1 MRYRLFG
8 AVVLAAGVVTARPAS
23 AEMPGNEM
31 IALFRKGD
39 QREAVEFY
47 LRGLFAGYSWAN
59 TVLWSEG
66 KTPLFCEPEKI
77 VLTVD
82 QELDILARHIEH
94 VPANGKVPVG
104 LAMLHALRD
113 AFPCTAK

>member
-8 AVVLAAGVVTARPAS
+8 ALLLAAGVVTARPAL
-23 AEMPGNEM
+23 AEMSGNEM

-39 QREAVEFY
+39 QREVVEFY
-47 LRGLFAGYSWAN
+47 LGGLTNGYSWAN
-59 TVLWSEG
+59 TALWSEG
-66 KTPLFCEPEKI
+66 KTALFCSPERI
-77 VLTVD
+77 VLAVD
-82 QELDILARHIEH
+82 QELDILARHIER

-104 LAMLHALRD
+104 LAMLRALRE